1 MRPQLV
7 PPDVV
12 GLDLNIQLRQELCFK
27 GRYLELKLNRTG
39 QKVQQRTSFST
50 DDSATAVP
58 TTEMVSSPPELLRFI
73 SARMCQSLLIAD
85 ISVKQFI
92 ELDQ

>member
-1 MRPQLV
+1 M
-7 PPDVV
+7 
-12 GLDLNIQLRQELCFK
+12 E
-27 GRYLELKLNRTG
+27 RYLELKLNRTG
-39 QKVQQRTSFST
+39 KKVQQRTSFST

-92 ELDQ
+92 ELDQWTFLILLFIDLSGHTEICF